1 VAIARA
7 LLKRPAILVFDEA
20 TSALDT
26 RTEKVIQAELAE
38 IARGR
43 TTLIVAHRLSTIVDA
58 DEILVLD
65 HGRIV
70 ERGTHAQLL
79 AREGRYAALWTMQ
92 AQAPQSEAA

>member
-1 VAIARA
+1 
-7 LLKRPAILVFDEA
+7 
-20 TSALDT
+20 
-26 RTEKVIQAELAE
+26 AELSE

-43 TTLIVAHRLSTIVDA
+43 TTLIVAHRLSTIVDS

-79 AREGRYAALWTMQ
+79 EREGRYAALWTMQ
-92 AQAPQSEAA
+92 ARAPRAETADA